1 MRIAFIASD
10 KPDARIALAAMQA
23 RYPHVPQETAEVIVA
38 LGGDGLMLECLH
50 SAINRD
56 QSIYGMNFGS
66 VGFLMNAYHEDAL
79 LERLRAAERAAIHP
93 LAMTTMD
100 VAGRTHKALAINEVA
115 LLRQTHQTAKIR
127 IDVDGQTR
135 LEELICD
142 GVMVATPA
150 GSTAYNFSA
159 QGPILPLG
167 AQLLSLTTIS
177 AFRPRRWRG
186 ALLPHDVKIRFDIIE
201 PGLRPVSATAD
212 SREVR
217 DVASVEVVE
226 RRDITLHMLF
236 DAGQTLSERII
247 AEQFA
252 H

>member
-1 MRIAFIASD
+1 MRIAFVASD
-10 KPDARIALAAMQA
+10 KPDARAALAGMQA
-23 RYPHVPQETAEVIVA
+23 RYTHVPVDEAEIVVA

-50 SAINRD
+50 SAIGRN
-56 QSIYGMNFGS
+56 QCIYGMNFGS
-66 VGFLMNAYHEDAL
+66 VGFLMNPYAEDNL
-79 LERLRAAERAAIHP
+79 LERLSTAERAVIHP

-100 VAGRTHKALAINEVA
+100 TAGRVHKALAINEVA

-135 LEELICD
+135 LAELICD

-186 ALLPHDVKIRFDIIE
+186 ALLPHDVQVRFEIIE

-217 DVASVEVVE
+217 DVARVEIVE
-226 RRDITLHMLF
+226 RRDINLHMLF

-247 AEQFA
+247 TEQFA